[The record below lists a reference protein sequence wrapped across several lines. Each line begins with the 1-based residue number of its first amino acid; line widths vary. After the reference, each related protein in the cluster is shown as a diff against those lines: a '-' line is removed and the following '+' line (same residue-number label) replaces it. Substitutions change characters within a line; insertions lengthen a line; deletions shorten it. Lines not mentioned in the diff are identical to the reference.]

1 MSNFTAHVSLSF
13 VFCSATLGSQV
24 DRLATL
30 SQYKAQIA
38 AEKAASHDW
47 AGIVGSVGPVDLVRT
62 LFHERIVYL

>member
-1 MSNFTAHVSLSF
+1 
-13 VFCSATLGSQV
+13 V

-62 LFHERIVYL
+62 LLLENP